1 MADDRQA
8 DEELEGMDDGP
19 HDSDAQHELD
29 PGDDMLADDF
39 ATNFGSDVE
48 ADTASLSRPG
58 PRFDDDSEDDSPDDD
73 DDYDDD
79 DDDSDDGYD
88 GDEDEDD
95 EEGWGGNTGLID
107 GVEEEGTFACPSC
120 GEEIVIP
127 IDISE
132 GSEQELTEDCPVC
145 CNPNVITITI
155 DDAGDITVEA
165 ESESD

>member
-1 MADDRQA
+1 MADDRHEDEGIDETCNDPSAKNHENPGEDALA
-8 DEELEGMDDGP
+8 DE
-19 HDSDAQHELD
+19 
-29 PGDDMLADDF
+29 F
-39 ATNFGSDVE
+39 ATSFEGEEIES
-48 ADTASLSRPG
+48 TPGMRSG
-58 PRFDDDSEDDSPDDD
+58 PRFDDHDDEDASDDDDDD

-79 DDDSDDGYD
+79 DDDDSGGYD
-88 GDEDEDD
+88 DDEDEDGD
-95 EEGWGGNTGLID
+95 DGWGGNTGLVD
-107 GVEEEGTFACPSC
+107 GIEEEASFACPSC

-155 DDAGDITVEA
+155 DDAGEITAEA